1 MKNVMKRLT
10 ISALLITTLCV
21 STVKVQAS
29 EFVVYSVFRALDF
42 GNAGEDPK
50 KDFYVNMGSANGV
63 HVGSVLSVS
72 RRVPTYDMLNEKLY
86 KDVQIPIA
94 HLKVIHVE
102 NNAAVA
108 RLDQLSP
115 EETTPV
121 VAYRAVM
128 VGDSVELAQ

>member
-1 MKNVMKRLT
+1 MRRFT
-10 ISALLITTLCV
+10 IGIVLLMTLCI
-21 STVKVQAS
+21 STAKVQAA

-42 GNAGEDPK
+42 GNPGEDPQ
-50 KDFYVNMGSANGV
+50 KDYYVNMGSANGV
-63 HVGSVLSVS
+63 QVGSVLEVT

-108 RLDQLSP
+108 RLEKLSP
-115 EETTPV
+115 ADTTPV

-128 VGDSVELAQ
+128 VGDAVDLASSR